1 MTRSRPTYPWRL
13 GLRAAGA
20 LLLTCALALPAFAQ
34 RLPDYLPADTVLALG
49 VVDLASHA
57 DALDGVLADWE
68 RFGVGAAL
76 QRAFGDVDPG
86 MLGVPLD
93 DADMDGLE
101 LPAGLED
108 LEVLDLLGREAW
120 VGVSVSPFNPLPSV
134 TLLAL
139 VDEATGARFDAVLAA
154 TATEPGAQT
163 LREGDASIVAVIVD
177 GLPIA
182 GARYGELL
190 ALSTNPDALRGVL
203 RAAQGGSDPSFA
215 DSAGYIGT
223 LGTMA
228 PGQLYGF
235 LDLEPLARALT
246 PLAGGLGFDR
256 SVARI
261 AAMLE
266 TFGTSAG
273 VARVTSRGSESE
285 SVQLLRAGG
294 RDPALYALL
303 AADVGGVPPRLIDAI
318 PAEAVSVSATA
329 GDPGAIYD
337 YLITLL
343 RELPELAL
351 PDPEGLIRDLIGVD
365 LRGDV
370 FAWMGNGSMTV
381 TTGFGAAVDPG
392 VPGEDLL
399 GESALVF
406 LSDDDAAARAGL
418 ERTGVML
425 ASMVSAFADPMG
437 AGGMVQPATRDVAGV
452 AVTSFDVF
460 PGLELHVAAANG
472 YALVATSAGAADAV
486 ARAIG
491 GGGALPETIA
501 RLLPEVP
508 AEASSFTVSDDRATL
523 IGTADQL
530 TMQVQLL
537 AGLSGGAGLDF
548 DAVEDATAA
557 LEGFLQALAQRLGGT
572 VSYSVSDGAALR
584 GVSRSEIDWR

>member
-1 MTRSRPTYPWRL
+1 M
-13 GLRAAGA
+13 
-20 LLLTCALALPAFAQ
+20 LTCALAVPAFAQ

-49 VVDLASHA
+49 VVDLSSHA
-57 DALDGVLADWE
+57 DLLEGVLADWE

-93 DADMDGLE
+93 GADMDGVA
-101 LPAGLED
+101 LPADLEG

-139 VDEATGARFDAVLAA
+139 VDDATAARFDAVLAE
-154 TATEPGAQT
+154 TAAEAGAQT

-182 GARYGELL
+182 AARYGELL

-215 DSAGYIGT
+215 DAAGYTGT

-285 SVQLLRAGG
+285 SVQLLRQGG

-303 AADVGGVPPRLIDAI
+303 AADVGGVPPRLLDAI

-337 YLITLL
+337 YVLTLL

-370 FAWMGNGSMTV
+370 FAWMGSGSMTI

-406 LSDDDAAARAGL
+406 LSDDDVAARAGL

-437 AGGMVQPATRDVAGV
+437 AGGMVQPTTRDVAGV
-452 AVTSFDVF
+452 TVTSFDVF
-460 PGLELHVAAANG
+460 PGLELHVAAAKG

-491 GGGALPETIA
+491 AGGSLPDTIA

-523 IGTADQL
+523 LGTADQL

-537 AGLSGGAGLDF
+537 AGLTAGAGLDF
-548 DAVEDATAA
+548 EAVEDASAA
-557 LEGFLQALAQRLGGT
+557 LEGFLQALAERLGGT

>member
-1 MTRSRPTYPWRL
+1 MRL
-13 GLRAAGA
+13 GLRTVGV
-20 LLLTCALALPAFAQ
+20 LLLAAALAHPALAQ
-34 RLPDYLPADTVLALG
+34 RLPAFLPADTVLALG
-49 VVDLASHA
+49 AVDLEGHA
-57 DALDGVLADWE
+57 DLFDGVLADWE
-68 RFGVGAAL
+68 RFGAGPAL
-76 QRAFGDVDPG
+76 ARAFAGADAG

-93 DADMDGLE
+93 LDGADDLA
-101 LPAGLED
+101 LPEALAD
-108 LEVLDLLGREAW
+108 LEPFDLLGREAW
-120 VGVSVSPFNPLPSV
+120 VAVSVSPFNPLPSV

-139 VDEATGARFDAVLAA
+139 VDEATGARFDAALADA
-154 TATEPGAQT
+154 AAQGGAQT
-163 LREGDASIVAVIVD
+163 LREGDASFVAVLLD
-177 GLPIA
+177 GVPTA
-182 GARYGELL
+182 GARFGDLL
-190 ALSTNPDALRGVL
+190 AVSTNPDTLRAVL

-215 DSAGYIGT
+215 SSAGYVGTIGT
-223 LGTMA
+223 LA

-246 PLAGGLGFDR
+246 PLASGFGFDR

-273 VARVTSRGSESE
+273 VVRVTSIGSESE
-285 SVQLLRAGG
+285 SVQLLRADG

-303 AADVGGVPPRLIDAI
+303 SRDVGGVPTRLLDVI

-329 GDPGAIYD
+329 GEPSAIYD

-351 PDPEGLIRDLIGVD
+351 PDPEGLIRDLVGVD

-370 FAWMGNGSMTV
+370 FAWMGAGSLTI
-381 TTGFGAAVDPG
+381 TTGFGGAVEPG

-399 GESALVF
+399 GETALVF
-406 LSDDDAAARAGL
+406 ISDDDAAARAGL
-418 ERTGVML
+418 ERTGTML

-437 AGGMVQPATRDVAGV
+437 AGGMVQPERRDVAGV
-452 AVTSFDVF
+452 TVTSFAVF
-460 PGLELHVAAANG
+460 PGQELHVAAANG

-491 GGGALPETIA
+491 AGGAPSATIA

-508 AEASSFTVSDDRATL
+508 VTASSFTVSDDRATL
-523 IGTADQL
+523 LGTADQL
-530 TMQVQLL
+530 TLQVQLL

-548 DAVEDATAA
+548 DAVEDATEA
-557 LEGFLQALAQRLGGT
+557 LERFLEALAERLGGT
-572 VSYSVSDGAALR
+572 VSYGVGDGAVLR
-584 GVSRSEIDWR
+584 GVSRTEIDWR

>member
-1 MTRSRPTYPWRL
+1 MIRSFAPHPLRL
-13 GLRAAGA
+13 GLRAAGV
-20 LLLTCALALPAFAQ
+20 LLLTFALALPAFAQ
-34 RLPDYLPADTVLALG
+34 RLPDHLPADTVLALG

-57 DALDGVLADWE
+57 DLLDGVLADWE

-76 QRAFGDVDPG
+76 ERAFGDVDPG

-93 DADMDGLE
+93 GTDMDGVE
-101 LPAGLED
+101 LPAGLEG
-108 LEVLDLLGREAW
+108 LELLDLLGREAW
-120 VGVSVSPFNPLPSV
+120 IGVSVSPFNPLPSV

-139 VDEATGARFDAVLAA
+139 VDDATGARFDALLAE
-154 TATEPGAQT
+154 TAAESGAQT

-182 GARYGELL
+182 AARYGELL
-190 ALSTNPDALRGVL
+190 ALSSNPDALRGVL

-215 DSAGYIGT
+215 DSAGYAGT

-273 VARVTSRGSESE
+273 VARITSRGSESE
-285 SVQLLRAGG
+285 SVQLLRADG

-303 AADVGGVPPRLIDAI
+303 AADAGGVPPQLLDAI
-318 PAEAVSVSATA
+318 PAEAVSVSATS
-329 GDPGAIYD
+329 GDPSAIYD
-337 YLITLL
+337 YLLTLL

-351 PDPEGLIRDLIGVD
+351 SDPEGLLRDLVGVD

-370 FAWMGNGSMTV
+370 FSWMGNGSMTV

-406 LSDDDAAARAGL
+406 LSNDDAAARAGL

-437 AGGMVQPATRDVAGV
+437 AGGMVQPERRDVAGV
-452 AVTSFDVF
+452 TVTSFVVF
-460 PGLELHVAAANG
+460 PGLELHVAAMSG

-491 GGGALPETIA
+491 AGGVLPDTLA

-523 IGTADQL
+523 LGTADQL

-537 AGLSGGAGLDF
+537 AGLTAGAGLDF
-548 DAVEDATAA
+548 EAVEDASAA
-557 LEGFLQALAQRLGGT
+557 LEGFMQALAERLGGT
-572 VSYSVSDGAALR
+572 VSYSVSDGAVLR